1 MADTNGHADG
11 RVLRVIGP
19 VVDVEFPPN
28 QLPEINNALKIDI
41 TMGGETTT
49 ITCEVAQHIGDSSIR
64 AIALKPTDGLVRGSH
79 VRNTGAPI
87 MVPVGEGVLGHVYN
101 VLGEPL
107 DADMDSIN
115 ASDSWAIHREAPGLR
130 RSRAQED
137 HARDGDQGHRPAR
150 AVRPGRQDRHV
161 RWCGRGQDG
170 RDPGDDP
177 SPGAAARW
185 RVGVRRCRRAH
196 PRGQRP
202 VPGDDRVGRPGQHRA
217 GVRADG
223 RAPGCASARRAVG
236 AHDGGVLP
244 RRRSQGRAAVRRQH
258 LPVHP
263 GRVGGLDAARPHAV
277 LGGLPAEPG
286 QRDGRPPGADHL
298 RAAVDRSPRCR
309 RSTCRPTT

>member
-64 AIALKPTDGLVRGSH
+64 AIALKPTDGLVRGSPRAQH
-79 VRNTGAPI
+79 RRADHGPGGRGRARARLQRARRAPRRGHGLDRRVRFLGDPPRGAGI
-87 MVPVGEGVLGHVYN
+87 
-101 VLGEPL
+101 
-107 DADMDSIN
+107 
-115 ASDSWAIHREAPGLR
+115 R

-150 AVRPGRQDRHV
+150 ALRAGRQDRHV
-161 RWCGRGQDG
+161 RWRGRGQDG

-177 SPGAAARW
+177 PSGAAAR
-185 RVGVRRCRRAH
+185 RGVGVRRRRRAH

-202 VPGDDRVGRPGQHRA
+202 VPGDDRVGRHRQHGA
-217 GVRADG
+217 GVRTDG
-223 RAPGCASARRAVG
+223 RATGRAPPRRPLG

-263 GRVGGLDAARPHAV
+263 GGLGGLDAARPDAV

-286 QRDGRPPGADHL
+286 ERDGRPPGADHL
-298 RAAVDRSPRCR
+298 RR
-309 RSTCRPTT
+309 RSIDHLAAGDLRARPTT